1 MIWILCSCVVVLV
14 MLCVVLGGRVHK
26 LQSDLEWWRSEA
38 VRLNG
43 ELPKRD
49 SKGRFCKK

>member
-1 MIWILCSCVVVLV
+1 MIWILCSYVVVSV
-14 MLCVVLGGRVHK
+14 VLCVVLGGRVRK
-26 LQSDLEWWRSEA
+26 LQSDLDWWRSEA